1 MEDIKMSFWKKLT
14 YGFTKD
20 NVAKTNKVT
29 ENKSEQKNSAVQ
41 YGEGNVLFAYS
52 YDGEK
57 NLGEAGPVKN
67 YSLNYGILR
76 MRSWAAYLDS
86 EVAQTVIRRYVTWV
100 IGQGLKL
107 QSEPAKLILS
117 GENIQLDA
125 ETFSKTV
132 EARFN
137 LYRGNKWADYSEMM
151 SLDMIGKEVFKNAIV
166 GGDVVVV
173 LRYIDNLVKV
183 QMIDGCHLQSPMYG
197 TESYPQELP
206 NGVLIKHGIE
216 MDSKGKHIAYWIKTG
231 PIKTERISCVTE
243 GTDLQSAFIV
253 YGLKYRLDNVRGIP
267 LLSAVLETVAKMERY
282 KEATLASAEE
292 RAKVVYQ
299 IVHEAFSTGETPL
312 INQMANAFDSSTKQ
326 EIPKTDDGHVLANK
340 VAVSTNKQTFNM
352 TQGAEI
358 KPLESKQELNFP
370 DFYETNFD
378 IVCATVNIPP
388 NVAKSKYDS
397 NYSASR
403 AAIKDWENTLSVERK
418 EFGFQFYQ
426 PIYNFFL
433 EVEVLTN
440 KITAPG
446 YLLAK
451 LQKNNWVV
459 EAYRK
464 ARWVGTPVPHIDPL
478 TEVKAERAKLGDS
491 AKSIPLTTVE
501 QATENLNGGESN
513 ANIEQFA
520 NELEKT
526 KTLKILAEP
535 ILPDNMKEKKKDI

>member
-14 YGFTKD
+14 VGFRK
-20 NVAKTNKVT
+20 NNEAKTNKVI
-29 ENKSEQKNSAVQ
+29 ENNLPNKQAMAEAMQGK
-41 YGEGNVLFAYS
+41 VLFAVS

-57 NLGEAGPVKN
+57 NMGEAGPLKN
-67 YSLNYGILR
+67 YSLNYEGLR
-76 MRSWAAYLDS
+76 MRSWASYLDS
-86 EVAQTVIRRYVTWV
+86 EIAQTVIRRYVTWV

-107 QSEPAKLILS
+107 QSEPAKLILTS
-117 GENIQLDA
+117 EEIELEA

-137 LYRGNKWADYSEMM
+137 LYRGNKWADYSNMM
-151 SLDMIGKEVFKNAIV
+151 SLDMIAKEVFKNAIV

-173 LRYIDNLVKV
+173 LRYIGKLVKV
-183 QMIDGCHLQSPMYG
+183 QMIDGCHVQSPIHG
-197 TESYPQELP
+197 TEQYPQQLA
-206 NGVLIKHGIE
+206 NGVVIKNGIE
-216 MDSKGKHIAYWIKTG
+216 MDATGKHLAYWVRVEIGKH
-231 PIKTERISCVTE
+231 ERISAITE
-243 GTDLQSAFIV
+243 GTDIQSAFMV
-253 YGLKYRLDNVRGIP
+253 YGLKYRLGNCRGIP
-267 LLSAVLETVAKMERY
+267 LLSAVLETIKKMERY
-282 KEATLASAEE
+282 KEATLGSVEE
-292 RAKVVYQ
+292 RAKIVYQ
-299 IVHEAFSTGETPL
+299 IVHEAFSDGSNPL
-312 INQMANAFDSSTKQ
+312 LNNLATAFNSSDKV
-326 EIPKTDDGHVLANK
+326 EVPADVNGKDLANQI
-340 VAVSTNKQTFNM
+340 AVSTNKQTFNM
-352 TQGAEI
+352 TQGA
-358 KPLESKQELNFP
+358 KLEALDSKQELNFS

-433 EVEVLTN
+433 EVEVLQN
-440 KITAPG
+440 KIIAPG

-451 LQKNNWVV
+451 MQKNDWVI

-478 TEVKAERAKLGDS
+478 TEVKAERLKLGES
-491 AKSIPLTTVE
+491 AASIPLTTVE
-501 QATENLNGGESN
+501 QATENLGAGESN
-513 ANIEQFA
+513 SNIEQYSS
-520 NELEKT
+520 ELEKT

-535 ILPDNMKEKKKDI
+535 ILPGNVKKKKKEN